1 MNILSFMAS
10 VKAPSDLWTI
20 LINWMQGGIGNLGW
34 TLLLL
39 TIIVKLVTSPL
50 DLMVKYTQKKQ
61 TLVQQKCAPEIAKLS
76 KKYGSNKQAVQ
87 TQTNALYKRE
97 GLNMGMGCL
106 VMVINLILTCTI
118 FFTFYSTLRKV
129 SAYEAINQYEQI
141 EQTYEN
147 KYFETMAS
155 YSDTDDITSPAEAKA
170 WIEKYASFDESSEDA
185 EYLEMKAF
193 YEANTE
199 MFDKSHSE
207 AKKAAVEKWNSTKS
221 SWLWVQNIWVEDAP
235 TKPFPTYE
243 ALKKIASNGGKYYSN
258 YVNENITE
266 ADYKV
271 VANIIGSSTRK
282 YNGYYILAIL
292 AGGVTF
298 LSQLI
303 SELHTKLKNKK
314 ANKLAKATNNQNS
327 MSLKMM
333 KIIMPIVM
341 VLFVLTSSA
350 SFGIYILASNIA
362 SIAVGEIIS
371 LIVNKLTKKKQ
382 EEVEACLE
390 KEADRLIK
398 KGKFQ
403 E

>member
-147 KYFETMAS
+147 KYFETMAN
-155 YSDTDDITSPAEAKA
+155 YSDTDDITSPADAKA
-170 WIEKYASFDESSEDA
+170 WIEKYASYDETSEDA

-199 MFDKSHSE
+199 MFDKSYSE

>member
-20 LINWMQGGIGNLGW
+20 LINWMQGGIVNLGW

-61 TLVQQKCAPEIAKLS
+61 TLIQQKCAPEIAKLS

-147 KYFETMAS
+147 KYFETMAN
-155 YSDTDDITSPAEAKA
+155 YSDTDDITSPADAKA
-170 WIEKYASFDESSEDA
+170 WIEKYASYDETSEDA

-199 MFDKSHSE
+199 MFDKSYSE

-266 ADYKV
+266 SDYKV

>member
-20 LINWMQGGIGNLGW
+20 LINWMQGGIVNLGW

-61 TLVQQKCAPEIAKLS
+61 TLIQQKCAPEIAKLS

-147 KYFETMAS
+147 KYFETMAN
-155 YSDTDDITSPAEAKA
+155 YSDTDDITSPADAKA
-170 WIEKYASFDESSEDA
+170 WIEKYASYDETSEDA

-199 MFDKSHSE
+199 MFDKSYSE

>member
-1 MNILSFMAS
+1 
-10 VKAPSDLWTI
+10 
-20 LINWMQGGIGNLGW
+20 
-34 TLLLL
+34 
-39 TIIVKLVTSPL
+39 
-50 DLMVKYTQKKQ
+50 
-61 TLVQQKCAPEIAKLS
+61 
-76 KKYGSNKQAVQ
+76 
-87 TQTNALYKRE
+87 
-97 GLNMGMGCL
+97 MGMGCL

-147 KYFETMAS
+147 KYFETMAN
-155 YSDTDDITSPAEAKA
+155 YSDTDDITSPADAKA
-170 WIEKYASFDESSEDA
+170 WIEKYASYDETSEDA

-199 MFDKSHSE
+199 MFDKSYSE